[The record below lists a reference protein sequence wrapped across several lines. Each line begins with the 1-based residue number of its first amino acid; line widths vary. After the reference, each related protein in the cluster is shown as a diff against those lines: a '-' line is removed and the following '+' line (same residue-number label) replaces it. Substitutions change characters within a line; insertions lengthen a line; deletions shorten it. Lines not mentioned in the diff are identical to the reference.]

1 MKKKILIFIIVIVV
15 VIILGVGIYMNYN
28 KKEDAITPIVTESTE
43 LNVEYE
49 EETSSTSYT
58 STITLQ
64 DDNSSVDGGG
74 ATVSGNTITITSAGV
89 YYLTGTLTDGDII
102 VNANSNA
109 DVTLV
114 LSNVNITC
122 ETTAVINGIEANEI
136 TITLAEGTTN
146 YVTDSNSYSYFTDT
160 TDNEPDATIFSKTD
174 LTINGTGRLI
184 VSANYLDGIVSKDIL
199 KISNSNISI
208 TSNDDAI
215 RGKDYVGINNATLSI
230 TANGDGIKSTNTT
243 DTSLGFVKIENSDI
257 DIETER
263 DGIQAET
270 IVNIADSN
278 INIETS
284 GQVSNTLEDI
294 SSKGIKAGTE
304 ITI

>member
-1 MKKKILIFIIVIVV
+1 M
-15 VIILGVGIYMNYN
+15 
-28 KKEDAITPIVTESTE
+28 
-43 LNVEYE
+43 
-49 EETSSTSYT
+49 
-58 STITLQ
+58 
-64 DDNSSVDGGG
+64 
-74 ATVSGNTITITSAGV
+74 
-89 YYLTGTLTDGDII
+89 
-102 VNANSNA
+102 
-109 DVTLV
+109 
-114 LSNVNITC
+114 
-122 ETTAVINGIEANEI
+122 
-136 TITLAEGTTN
+136 
-146 YVTDSNSYSYFTDT
+146 
-160 TDNEPDATIFSKTD
+160 
-174 LTINGTGRLI
+174 
-184 VSANYLDGIVSKDIL
+184 
-199 KISNSNISI
+199 
-208 TSNDDAI
+208 
-215 RGKDYVGINNATLSI
+215 SI

>member
-89 YYLTGTLTDGDII
+89 YYLTGTLTDGNII

-136 TITLAEGTTN
+136 IITLA
-146 YVTDSNSYSYFTDT
+146 
-160 TDNEPDATIFSKTD
+160 
-174 LTINGTGRLI
+174 
-184 VSANYLDGIVSKDIL
+184 
-199 KISNSNISI
+199 
-208 TSNDDAI
+208 
-215 RGKDYVGINNATLSI
+215 
-230 TANGDGIKSTNTT
+230 
-243 DTSLGFVKIENSDI
+243 
-257 DIETER
+257 
-263 DGIQAET
+263 
-270 IVNIADSN
+270 
-278 INIETS
+278 
-284 GQVSNTLEDI
+284 
-294 SSKGIKAGTE
+294 
-304 ITI
+304 